1 MGRMLPRL
9 AALLVLVVAGCSAAP
24 PPPSVT
30 VGAHQDAESALLAQ
44 LYAAALRFYGSAA
57 HVEVAPDPVG
67 GLDSGDVD
75 VVPGLTGALLTRFE
89 PDAPARSA
97 AQVYRAMVAALPEGL
112 AAGDYADTTS
122 DKPLPA
128 VTDRTA
134 RAWGATDT
142 LALLPRCTTLRIGR
156 VAGRQAPTSLA
167 GCTLPK
173 AREFTDAAALF
184 GALRDGKID
193 VAWTSAAAPDIPD
206 QVTVLPDRTALVRA
220 ENVVPVY
227 RRNTLTEPQVRSI
240 NELAGVLD
248 TDALA
253 QMRAEVAAGQDPGAV
268 AAAYLDLH
276 PLGR

>member
-1 MGRMLPRL
+1 MRRL
-9 AALLVLVVAGCSAAP
+9 ATVLVAVGVVAGCSAPP
-24 PPPSVT
+24 PPPSVA
-30 VGAHQDAESALLAQ
+30 VGAQQDAESALLAH

-67 GLDSGDVD
+67 DLDSGDVD
-75 VVPGLTGALLTRFE
+75 VVPGLTGVLLTRFE

-97 AQVYRAMVAALPEGL
+97 AQVYRSMVAALPEGL
-112 AAGDYADTTS
+112 TAGDYADTTS

-134 RAWGATDT
+134 HDWGSTDT
-142 LALLPRCTTLRIGR
+142 LALLKRCATLRIGQVTAR
-156 VAGRQAPTSLA
+156 PAPTALA
-167 GCTLPK
+167 GCVLPK
-173 AREFTDAAALF
+173 AREFADDPALFAALQ
-184 GALRDGKID
+184 AGKID
-193 VAWTSAAAPDIPD
+193 VAWTSAAAPDIPA
-206 QVTVLPDRTALVRA
+206 QVTVLSDRTALVRA

-227 RRNTLTEPQVRSI
+227 RRNTLSEPQVRSI

-253 QMRAEVAAGQDPGAV
+253 QMRAVVAAGQDPGAV
-268 AAAYLDLH
+268 AAAYLDVH

>member
-1 MGRMLPRL
+1 MRRL
-9 AALLVLVVAGCSAAP
+9 AVLLVALVVAGCSAAAP
-24 PPPSVT
+24 APSVA
-30 VGAHQDAESALLAQ
+30 VGAQHDPESSLLAH

-57 HVEVAPDPVG
+57 HVEVAPDPVRD
-67 GLDSGDVD
+67 LDSGDVD

-97 AQVYRAMVAALPEGL
+97 AQVYRAMVSVLPEGL

-134 RAWGATDT
+134 HDWAATDT
-142 LALLPRCTTLRIGR
+142 LALLPRCATLRVGHT
-156 VAGRQAPTSLA
+156 AGRPGPASLA
-167 GCTLPK
+167 GCVLPA
-173 AREFTDAAALF
+173 AREFPDDNALFAALR
-184 GALRDGKID
+184 AGKID

-206 QVTVLPDRTALVRA
+206 QVSVLSDRTALVRA

-227 RRNTLTEPQVRSI
+227 RRNTLSETQLRSI

-253 QMRAEVAAGQDPGAV
+253 QMRAKVAAGQDPGAV
-268 AAAYLDLH
+268 AAAYLDVH

>member
-1 MGRMLPRL
+1 MRRL
-9 AALLVLVVAGCSAAP
+9 ATVLVAVAVAGCSAAP
-24 PPPSVT
+24 PPRSVA
-30 VGAHQDAESALLAQ
+30 VGAQHDAESALLAH

-67 GLDSGDVD
+67 GLDSGDLD
-75 VVPGLTGALLTRFE
+75 VVPGLTGVLLTRFE
-89 PDAPARSA
+89 PDAPARSQ
-97 AQVYRAMVAALPEGL
+97 AQVYRSMVAALPEGL

-134 RAWGATDT
+134 HDWGSTDT
-142 LALLPRCTTLRIGR
+142 LAILKRCGTVRIGQ
-156 VAGRQAPTSLA
+156 VTGRPAPTSLA
-167 GCTLPK
+167 ACVLPK
-173 AREFTDAAALF
+173 AREFADDQALF
-184 GALRDGKID
+184 AALRDGKID
-193 VAWTSAAAPDIPD
+193 VAWTSAAAPDIPE
-206 QVTVLPDRTALVRA
+206 QVTVLSDRTALVRA

-227 RRNTLTEPQVRSI
+227 RRNTLTDPQVRSI

-253 QMRAEVAAGQDPGAV
+253 QMRAKVAAGQDPGAV
-268 AAAYLDLH
+268 AAAFLDVH

>member
-1 MGRMLPRL
+1 MRRL
-9 AALLVLVVAGCSAAP
+9 ATVLVAVGVVAGCSAPP
-24 PPPSVT
+24 PPPSVA
-30 VGAHQDAESALLAQ
+30 VGAQQDAESALLAH

-67 GLDSGDVD
+67 DLDSGDVD
-75 VVPGLTGALLTRFE
+75 VVPGLTGVLLTRFE

-97 AQVYRAMVAALPEGL
+97 AQVYRSMVAALPEGL
-112 AAGDYADTTS
+112 TAGDYADTTS

-134 RAWGATDT
+134 HDWGSTDT
-142 LALLPRCTTLRIGR
+142 LALLKRCATLRIGQVTAR
-156 VAGRQAPTSLA
+156 PAPTALA
-167 GCTLPK
+167 GCVLPK
-173 AREFTDAAALF
+173 AREFADDPALFAALQ
-184 GALRDGKID
+184 AGKID
-193 VAWTSAAAPDIPD
+193 VAWTSAAAPDIPA
-206 QVTVLPDRTALVRA
+206 QVTLLSDRTALVRA

-227 RRNTLTEPQVRSI
+227 RRNTLSEPQVRSI

-268 AAAYLDLH
+268 AAAYLDVH

>member
-1 MGRMLPRL
+1 MRRL
-9 AALLVLVVAGCSAAP
+9 ATVLVAVAVAGCSSAP
-24 PPPSVT
+24 PPPSVA
-30 VGAHQDAESALLAQ
+30 VGAQHDAESALLAH

-67 GLDSGDVD
+67 GLDSGDLD
-75 VVPGLTGALLTRFE
+75 VVPSLTGVLLTRFE

-97 AQVYRAMVAALPEGL
+97 AQVYRSMVAALPEGL

-134 RAWGATDT
+134 HEWGSTDT
-142 LALLPRCTTLRIGR
+142 LAMLKRCGTLRIGQT
-156 VAGRQAPTSLA
+156 AGRQGPTALA
-167 GCTLPK
+167 ACVLPQ
-173 AREFTDAAALF
+173 AREFADDQALF
-184 GALRDGKID
+184 AALRDGKID
-193 VAWTSAAAPDIPD
+193 VAWTSAAAPDIPE
-206 QVTVLPDRTALVRA
+206 QVTVLSDRTALVRA

-268 AAAYLDLH
+268 AAAYLDVH

>member
-1 MGRMLPRL
+1 MRRL
-9 AALLVLVVAGCSAAP
+9 ATVLVAVGVVAGCSAPP
-24 PPPSVT
+24 PPPSVA
-30 VGAHQDAESALLAQ
+30 VGAQQDAESALLAH

-67 GLDSGDVD
+67 DLDSGDVD
-75 VVPGLTGALLTRFE
+75 VVPGLTGVLLTRFE

-97 AQVYRAMVAALPEGL
+97 AQVYRSMVAALPEGL
-112 AAGDYADTTS
+112 TAGDYADTTS

-134 RAWGATDT
+134 HDWGSTDT
-142 LALLPRCTTLRIGR
+142 LALLKRCATLRIGQVTAR
-156 VAGRQAPTSLA
+156 PAPNALA
-167 GCTLPK
+167 GCVLPK
-173 AREFTDAAALF
+173 AREFADDPALFAALQ
-184 GALRDGKID
+184 AGKID
-193 VAWTSAAAPDIPD
+193 VAWTSAAAPDIPA
-206 QVTVLPDRTALVRA
+206 QVTVLSDRTALVRA

-227 RRNTLTEPQVRSI
+227 RRNTLSEPQVRSI

-268 AAAYLDLH
+268 AAAYLDVH